1 MQFSIISMKKLI
13 FKKLLFDITVFFL
26 ISSVTLGLIVWVI
39 QAVNYMDFIT
49 EDGHSLGI
57 YFKYTLLSLP
67 KILSRILPFILF
79 ISVFYNLIK
88 LENNNELLVY
98 WTYGISKLKFI
109 NILFIFSLIF
119 VIIQIFLNIY
129 VVPISLDKGRDY
141 IKKSDMDFFP
151 SLIKE
156 KKFIDTV
163 SDLTIFVDK
172 INNKGE
178 LVNIFLKDQ
187 IEDKESQI
195 IHAKKGILQKQNGKN
210 FLVLLDGEFIN
221 NLQGKVTNFSFKKT
235 NFDLSKYSTKT
246 TTYRKI
252 QEVDIVVLIN
262 CLKKLYLETNY
273 IEVKDFVC
281 SNDSLKNI
289 KQETLKRIFKPFYIP
304 VICLIASLLIFAS
317 KDNYAY
323 GRVKIILFL
332 LGIIALIASE
342 ISVRYS
348 GLDNTKSLIFI
359 GIPLM
364 MIFIIYSIIFKYTIF
379 KSHA

>member
-1 MQFSIISMKKLI
+1 MKKLI
-13 FKKLLFDITVFFL
+13 FKKLLIDITVFFL
-26 ISSVTLGLIVWVI
+26 VSSLTLGLIVWVI

-49 EDGHSLGI
+49 EDGHSLAV

-67 KILSRILPFILF
+67 KILSRILPFIF
-79 ISVFYNLIK
+79 FVSVFYNLIK

-98 WTYGISKLKFI
+98 WTYGITKLNFI
-109 NILFIFSLIF
+109 NILFKFSLIF
-119 VIIQIFLNIY
+119 LVIQVFLNIY
-129 VVPISLDKGRDY
+129 IVPISLDKGRDY
-141 IKKSDMDFFP
+141 IKKSDLDFFP

-187 IEDKESQI
+187 IKDEESQI
-195 IHAKKGILQKQNGKN
+195 IHAKKGILQKKNEKN

-221 NLQGKVTNFSFKKT
+221 SLNGKVTNFTFKKT

-252 QEVDIVVLIN
+252 QEVDIKILIS
-262 CLKKLYLETNY
+262 CLKKLYIKTNY
-273 IEVKDFVC
+273 DYKEIKDFVC
-281 SNDSLKNI
+281 TDDSLKNI
-289 KQETLKRIFKPFYIP
+289 KQETLKRIFKPLYIP
-304 VICLIASLLIFAS
+304 VICLIASLLIFVS
-317 KDNYAY
+317 KDNYFY
-323 GRVKIILFL
+323 SRLKVILFL
-332 LGIIALIASE
+332 FGIFSLIASE

-348 GLDNTKSLIFI
+348 GIDETKSIIFVA
-359 GIPLM
+359 IPLLF
-364 MIFIIYSIIFKYTIF
+364 IFIIYSIIFKFTIF

>member
-1 MQFSIISMKKLI
+1 MKKLI

-119 VIIQIFLNIY
+119 LIIQIFLNIY

-141 IKKSDMDFFP
+141 IKKSDLDFFP

-172 INNKGE
+172 INSKGE
-178 LVNIFLKDQ
+178 LVNVFLKDQ

-210 FLVLLDGEFIN
+210 FLVLVDGEFIN
-221 NLQGKVTNFSFKKT
+221 NLEGKVTNFSFKKT

-252 QEVDIVVLIN
+252 QEVDIMVLIN
-262 CLKKLYLETNY
+262 CLKNLYLKTNY
-273 IEVKDFVC
+273 TEVEDFVC
-281 SNDSLKNI
+281 NNESLKNI

-317 KDNYAY
+317 KDSYAY
-323 GRVKIILFL
+323 SRVKIILFL

>member
-1 MQFSIISMKKLI
+1 MKKLI

-26 ISSVTLGLIVWVI
+26 ISSMTLGLIVWVI

-252 QEVDIVVLIN
+252 QEVDIMVLIS

-317 KDNYAY
+317 KDSYAY
-323 GRVKIILFL
+323 SRVKIILFL

>member
-1 MQFSIISMKKLI
+1 MKKLI

-317 KDNYAY
+317 KDSYAY
-323 GRVKIILFL
+323 SRVKIILFL

>member
-1 MQFSIISMKKLI
+1 MKKLI

-109 NILFIFSLIF
+109 NILFIFSLLF
-119 VIIQIFLNIY
+119 LIIQIFLNIY

-141 IKKSDMDFFP
+141 IKKSDLDFFP

-172 INNKGE
+172 INSKGE

-187 IEDKESQI
+187 IKDKESQI

-210 FLVLLDGEFIN
+210 FLVLVDGEFIN
-221 NLQGKVTNFSFKKT
+221 NLEGKVTNFSFKKT

-252 QEVDIVVLIN
+252 QEVDILVLIN
-262 CLKKLYLETNY
+262 CLKNQYLKTNY
-273 IEVKDFVC
+273 TEVEDFVC
-281 SNDSLKNI
+281 NNESLKNI

-317 KDNYAY
+317 KDSYAY
-323 GRVKIILFL
+323 SRVKIILFL
-332 LGIIALIASE
+332 VGIIALIASE

>member
-1 MQFSIISMKKLI
+1 MKKLI

-119 VIIQIFLNIY
+119 LIIQIFLNIY

-141 IKKSDMDFFP
+141 IKKSDLDFFP

-210 FLVLLDGEFIN
+210 FLVLIDGEFIN
-221 NLQGKVTNFSFKKT
+221 NLEGKVTNFSFKKT

-252 QEVDIVVLIN
+252 QEVDIMVLIN

-281 SNDSLKNI
+281 NNDSLKNI

-304 VICLIASLLIFAS
+304 VICLIASLLIFVS
-317 KDNYAY
+317 KDSYAY
-323 GRVKIILFL
+323 SRVKIILFL

-359 GIPLM
+359 GIPLI

>member
-1 MQFSIISMKKLI
+1 MKKLI

-26 ISSVTLGLIVWVI
+26 ISSMTLGLIVWVI

-252 QEVDIVVLIN
+252 QEVDIMILIN

-348 GLDNTKSLIFI
+348 GLDNAKSLIFI
-359 GIPLM
+359 GIPLI

>member
-1 MQFSIISMKKLI
+1 MKKLI

-109 NILFIFSLIF
+109 NILFIFSLLF
-119 VIIQIFLNIY
+119 LIIQIFLNIY

-141 IKKSDMDFFP
+141 IKKSDLDFFP

-172 INNKGE
+172 INSKGE

-187 IEDKESQI
+187 IEDNESQI

-210 FLVLLDGEFIN
+210 FLVLVDGEFIN
-221 NLQGKVTNFSFKKT
+221 NLEGKVTNFSFKKT

-252 QEVDIVVLIN
+252 QEVDIMVLIN
-262 CLKKLYLETNY
+262 CLKNLYLKTNY
-273 IEVKDFVC
+273 TEVEDFVC
-281 SNDSLKNI
+281 NNESLKNI

-317 KDNYAY
+317 KDSYAY
-323 GRVKIILFL
+323 SRVKIILFL

>member
-1 MQFSIISMKKLI
+1 MKKLI

-109 NILFIFSLIF
+109 NILFIFSLLF
-119 VIIQIFLNIY
+119 LIIQIFLNIY

-141 IKKSDMDFFP
+141 IKKSDLDFFP

-195 IHAKKGILQKQNGKN
+195 IHAKKGILQKQNDKN

-221 NLQGKVTNFSFKKT
+221 NLEGKVTNFSFKKT

-252 QEVDIVVLIN
+252 QEVDIMVLIN
-262 CLKKLYLETNY
+262 CLKNLYLKTNY
-273 IEVKDFVC
+273 AEVEDFVC
-281 SNDSLKNI
+281 NNESLKNI

-317 KDNYAY
+317 KDSYAY
-323 GRVKIILFL
+323 SRVKIILFL

-359 GIPLM
+359 GMPLI

>member
-1 MQFSIISMKKLI
+1 MKKLI

-119 VIIQIFLNIY
+119 LIIQIFLNIY

-187 IEDKESQI
+187 IEYKESQI
-195 IHAKKGILQKQNGKN
+195 IHAKKGILQKKNGKN

-252 QEVDIVVLIN
+252 QEVDIVVLIS

-364 MIFIIYSIIFKYTIF
+364 MILIIYSIIFKYTIF

>member
-1 MQFSIISMKKLI
+1 MKKLI

-119 VIIQIFLNIY
+119 LIIQIFLNIY

-141 IKKSDMDFFP
+141 IKKSDLDFFP

-172 INNKGE
+172 INSKGE

-210 FLVLLDGEFIN
+210 FLVLVDGEFIN
-221 NLQGKVTNFSFKKT
+221 NLEGKVTNFSFKKT

-252 QEVDIVVLIN
+252 QEVDIMVLIN
-262 CLKKLYLETNY
+262 CLKNLYLKTNY
-273 IEVKDFVC
+273 TEVEDFVC
-281 SNDSLKNI
+281 NNESLKNI

-317 KDNYAY
+317 KDSYAY
-323 GRVKIILFL
+323 SRVKIILFL

>member
-1 MQFSIISMKKLI
+1 MKKLI

-109 NILFIFSLIF
+109 NILFIFSLLF
-119 VIIQIFLNIY
+119 LIIQIFLNIY

-141 IKKSDMDFFP
+141 IKKSDLDFFP

-221 NLQGKVTNFSFKKT
+221 NLEGKVTNFSFKKT

-252 QEVDIVVLIN
+252 QEVDIMVLIN
-262 CLKKLYLETNY
+262 CLKNQYLKTNY
-273 IEVKDFVC
+273 TEVEDFVC
-281 SNDSLKNI
+281 NNESLKNI

-317 KDNYAY
+317 KDSYVY
-323 GRVKIILFL
+323 SRVKIILFL
-332 LGIIALIASE
+332 FGIIALIASE

-359 GIPLM
+359 GMPLI

>member
-1 MQFSIISMKKLI
+1 MKKLI

-109 NILFIFSLIF
+109 NILFIFSLLF
-119 VIIQIFLNIY
+119 LIIQIFLNIY

-141 IKKSDMDFFP
+141 IKKSDLDFFP

-195 IHAKKGILQKQNGKN
+195 IHAKKGFLQKQNGKN
-210 FLVLLDGEFIN
+210 FLVLVDGEFIN
-221 NLQGKVTNFSFKKT
+221 NLEGKVTNFSFKKT

-252 QEVDIVVLIN
+252 QEVDIMVLIN
-262 CLKKLYLETNY
+262 CLKNQYLKTNY
-273 IEVKDFVC
+273 TEVEDFVC
-281 SNDSLKNI
+281 NNESLKNI

-359 GIPLM
+359 GIPLT

>member
-1 MQFSIISMKKLI
+1 MKKLI
-13 FKKLLFDITVFFL
+13 FKKLLFEITTFFL
-26 ISSVTLGLIVWVI
+26 ISSITLGLIVWVI

-49 EDGHSLGI
+49 EDGHSLDI

-67 KILSRILPFILF
+67 KVLSRILPFILF

-88 LENNNELLVY
+88 LENSNELLVY

-109 NILFIFSLIF
+109 NILFIFSIVFL
-119 VIIQIFLNIY
+119 IIQIILNIY

-141 IKKSDMDFFP
+141 IKKSDLDFFP

-195 IHAKKGILQKQNGKN
+195 IHAKKGILQKKNGKN
-210 FLVLLDGEFIN
+210 YLVLIDGEFIN
-221 NLQGKVTNFSFKKT
+221 NLEGKVTNFSFKKT

-246 TTYRKI
+246 TTHRKI
-252 QEVDIVVLIN
+252 QEVNIMVLVN
-262 CLKKLYLETNY
+262 CLKKLYLNTNY
-273 IEVKDFVC
+273 NEVKDFVC
-281 SNDSLKNI
+281 DNNSLKNI

-304 VICLIASLLIFAS
+304 AICLIASLLIFAS
-317 KDNYAY
+317 KDSYFY
-323 GRVKIILFL
+323 SRIKIILFSF
-332 LGIIALIASE
+332 GIIVLIASE

-359 GIPLM
+359 GIPLI

-379 KSHA
+379 KSHV

>member
-1 MQFSIISMKKLI
+1 MKKLI

-109 NILFIFSLIF
+109 NILFIFSLLF
-119 VIIQIFLNIY
+119 LIIQIFLNIY

-141 IKKSDMDFFP
+141 IKKSDLDFFP

-172 INNKGE
+172 INSKGE

-187 IEDKESQI
+187 IKDKESQI

-210 FLVLLDGEFIN
+210 FLVLVDGEFIN
-221 NLQGKVTNFSFKKT
+221 NLEGKVTNFSFKKT

-252 QEVDIVVLIN
+252 QEVDIMVLIN
-262 CLKKLYLETNY
+262 CLKNLYLKTNY
-273 IEVKDFVC
+273 TEVEDFAC
-281 SNDSLKNI
+281 NNESLKNI

-317 KDNYAY
+317 KDSYAY
-323 GRVKIILFL
+323 SRVKIILFL

>member
-1 MQFSIISMKKLI
+1 MKKLI

-109 NILFIFSLIF
+109 NILFIFSLLF
-119 VIIQIFLNIY
+119 LIIQIFLNIY

-141 IKKSDMDFFP
+141 IKKSDLDFFP

-172 INNKGE
+172 INSKGE

-210 FLVLLDGEFIN
+210 FLVLVDGEFIN
-221 NLQGKVTNFSFKKT
+221 NLEGKVTNFSFKKT

-252 QEVDIVVLIN
+252 QEVDIMVLIN
-262 CLKKLYLETNY
+262 CLKNLYLKTNY
-273 IEVKDFVC
+273 TEVEDFVC
-281 SNDSLKNI
+281 NNDSLKNI

-317 KDNYAY
+317 KDSYSY
-323 GRVKIILFL
+323 SRVKIILFL

>member
-1 MQFSIISMKKLI
+1 MKKLI

-98 WTYGISKLKFI
+98 WTYGISKLKYI
-109 NILFIFSLIF
+109 NILFIFSLLF
-119 VIIQIFLNIY
+119 LIIQIFLNIY

-141 IKKSDMDFFP
+141 IKKSDLDFFP

-172 INNKGE
+172 INSKGE

-210 FLVLLDGEFIN
+210 FLVLVDGEFIN
-221 NLQGKVTNFSFKKT
+221 NLEGKVTNFSFKKT

-252 QEVDIVVLIN
+252 QEVDIMVLIN
-262 CLKKLYLETNY
+262 CLKNLYLKTNY
-273 IEVKDFVC
+273 TEVEDFVC
-281 SNDSLKNI
+281 NNESLKNI

-317 KDNYAY
+317 KDSYAY
-323 GRVKIILFL
+323 SRVKIILFL

-379 KSHA
+379 KSHV

>member
-1 MQFSIISMKKLI
+1 MKKLI

-49 EDGHSLGI
+49 EDGHSLSI

-109 NILFIFSLIF
+109 NILFIFSLLF
-119 VIIQIFLNIY
+119 LIIQIFLNIY

-141 IKKSDMDFFP
+141 IKKSDLDFFP

-172 INNKGE
+172 INSKGE

-210 FLVLLDGEFIN
+210 FLVLVDGEFIN
-221 NLQGKVTNFSFKKT
+221 NLEGKVTNFSFKKT

-252 QEVDIVVLIN
+252 QEVDIMVLIN
-262 CLKKLYLETNY
+262 CLKNQYLKTNY
-273 IEVKDFVC
+273 AEVEDLVC
-281 SNDSLKNI
+281 NNESLKNI

-317 KDNYAY
+317 KDSYAY
-323 GRVKIILFL
+323 SRVKVILFL

-348 GLDNTKSLIFI
+348 GLDNTKSLLFI

>member
-1 MQFSIISMKKLI
+1 MKKLI
-13 FKKLLFDITVFFL
+13 FKKLLIDITVFFL
-26 ISSVTLGLIVWVI
+26 VSSLTLGLIVWVI

-49 EDGHSLGI
+49 EDGHSLAV

-67 KILSRILPFILF
+67 KILSRILPFIF
-79 ISVFYNLIK
+79 FVSVFYNLIK

-98 WTYGISKLKFI
+98 WTYGITKLNFI
-109 NILFIFSLIF
+109 NILFKFSLIF
-119 VIIQIFLNIY
+119 LVIQVFLNIY
-129 VVPISLDKGRDY
+129 IVPISLDKGRDY
-141 IKKSDMDFFP
+141 IKKSDLDFFP

-178 LVNIFLKDQ
+178 LINIFLKDQ
-187 IEDKESQI
+187 IKDEESQI
-195 IHAKKGILQKQNGKN
+195 IHAKKGILQKKNEKN

-221 NLQGKVTNFSFKKT
+221 NLNGKVTNFTFKKT

-252 QEVDIVVLIN
+252 QEVDIKILIS
-262 CLKKLYLETNY
+262 CLKKLYIKTNY
-273 IEVKDFVC
+273 DYKEIKDFVC
-281 SNDSLKNI
+281 TDDSLKNI
-289 KQETLKRIFKPFYIP
+289 TQETLKRIFKPLYIP
-304 VICLIASLLIFAS
+304 VICLIASLLIFVS
-317 KDNYAY
+317 KDNYFY
-323 GRVKIILFL
+323 SRLKVILFL
-332 LGIIALIASE
+332 FGIFSLIASE

-348 GLDNTKSLIFI
+348 GIDETKSIIFVA
-359 GIPLM
+359 IPLLF
-364 MIFIIYSIIFKYTIF
+364 IFIIYSIIFKYTIF

>member
-1 MQFSIISMKKLI
+1 MKKLI

-119 VIIQIFLNIY
+119 LIIQIFLNIY

-141 IKKSDMDFFP
+141 IKKSDLDFFP

-172 INNKGE
+172 INSKGE
-178 LVNIFLKDQ
+178 LVNVFLKDQ

-210 FLVLLDGEFIN
+210 FLVLVDGEFIN
-221 NLQGKVTNFSFKKT
+221 NLEGKVTNFSFKKT

-252 QEVDIVVLIN
+252 QEVDIMVLIN
-262 CLKKLYLETNY
+262 CLKNLYLKTNY
-273 IEVKDFVC
+273 TEVEDFVC
-281 SNDSLKNI
+281 NNDSLKNI

-317 KDNYAY
+317 KDSYAY
-323 GRVKIILFL
+323 SRVKIILFL

>member
-1 MQFSIISMKKLI
+1 MKKLI

-39 QAVNYMDFIT
+39 QAVNYLDFIT

-79 ISVFYNLIK
+79 ISVFYSLIK

-109 NILFIFSLIF
+109 KILFIFSLIF
-119 VIIQIFLNIY
+119 LIIQIFLNIY

-141 IKKSDMDFFP
+141 IKTSDLDFFP

-172 INNKGE
+172 INSKGE

-187 IEDKESQI
+187 IKDKESQI

-210 FLVLLDGEFIN
+210 FLVLVDGEFIN
-221 NLQGKVTNFSFKKT
+221 NLEGKVTNFSFKKT

-252 QEVDIVVLIN
+252 QEVDIVVLIS

-348 GLDNTKSLIFI
+348 GLDNAKSLIFI
-359 GIPLM
+359 GIPLI

>member
-1 MQFSIISMKKLI
+1 MKKLI
-13 FKKLLFDITVFFL
+13 FKKLLLDITVFFL

-49 EDGHSLGI
+49 EDGHSLSI

-109 NILFIFSLIF
+109 NILFIFSLLF
-119 VIIQIFLNIY
+119 LIIQIFLNIY

-141 IKKSDMDFFP
+141 IKKSDLDFFP

-172 INNKGE
+172 INSKGE
-178 LVNIFLKDQ
+178 LVNVFLKDQ

-210 FLVLLDGEFIN
+210 FLVLVDGEFIN
-221 NLQGKVTNFSFKKT
+221 NLEGKVTNFSFKKT

-252 QEVDIVVLIN
+252 QEVDIMVLIN
-262 CLKKLYLETNY
+262 CLKNLYLKTNY
-273 IEVKDFVC
+273 TEVEDFVC
-281 SNDSLKNI
+281 NNESLKNI

-317 KDNYAY
+317 KDSYAY
-323 GRVKIILFL
+323 SRVKIILFL

-348 GLDNTKSLIFI
+348 GLDNAKSLIFI

>member
-1 MQFSIISMKKLI
+1 MKKLI

-109 NILFIFSLIF
+109 NILFIFSLLF
-119 VIIQIFLNIY
+119 LIIQIVLSIY

-141 IKKSDMDFFP
+141 IKTSDLDFFP

-172 INNKGE
+172 INSKGE

-210 FLVLLDGEFIN
+210 FLILVDGEFIN
-221 NLQGKVTNFSFKKT
+221 NLEGKVTNFSFKKT

-252 QEVDIVVLIN
+252 QEVDIVVLIS

-359 GIPLM
+359 GIPLI

>member
-1 MQFSIISMKKLI
+1 MKKLI

-119 VIIQIFLNIY
+119 LIIQIFLNIY

-141 IKKSDMDFFP
+141 IKKSDLDFFP

-172 INNKGE
+172 INSKGE

-210 FLVLLDGEFIN
+210 FLVLVDGEFIN
-221 NLQGKVTNFSFKKT
+221 NLEGKVTNFSFKKT

-252 QEVDIVVLIN
+252 QEVDIMVLIN
-262 CLKKLYLETNY
+262 CLKNLYLKTNY
-273 IEVKDFVC
+273 TEVEDFVC
-281 SNDSLKNI
+281 NNESLKNI

-317 KDNYAY
+317 KDSYAY
-323 GRVKIILFL
+323 SRVKIILFL

-359 GIPLM
+359 GIPLT

>member
-1 MQFSIISMKKLI
+1 MKKLI

-67 KILSRILPFILF
+67 KILSRILPFILL

-109 NILFIFSLIF
+109 NILFIFSLLF
-119 VIIQIFLNIY
+119 LIIQIFLNIY

-141 IKKSDMDFFP
+141 IKKSDLDFFP

-210 FLVLLDGEFIN
+210 FLVLVDGEFIN
-221 NLQGKVTNFSFKKT
+221 NLEGKVTNFSFKKT

-252 QEVDIVVLIN
+252 QEVDILVLIN
-262 CLKKLYLETNY
+262 CLKNLYLKTNY
-273 IEVKDFVC
+273 TEVEDFVC
-281 SNDSLKNI
+281 NNESLKNI

-317 KDNYAY
+317 KDSYVY
-323 GRVKIILFL
+323 SRVKIILFL
-332 LGIIALIASE
+332 FGIIALIASE

-364 MIFIIYSIIFKYTIF
+364 MIFIIYSWIHKDNI
-379 KSHA
+379 HADTLRVNMIH

>member
-1 MQFSIISMKKLI
+1 MKKLI

-109 NILFIFSLIF
+109 NILFIFSLLF
-119 VIIQIFLNIY
+119 LIIQIVLSIY

-141 IKKSDMDFFP
+141 IKTSDLDFFP

-172 INNKGE
+172 INSKGE

-210 FLVLLDGEFIN
+210 FLILVDGEFIN
-221 NLQGKVTNFSFKKT
+221 NLEGKVTNFSFKKT

-246 TTYRKI
+246 TTHRKI
-252 QEVDIVVLIN
+252 QEVHIMVLIN
-262 CLKKLYLETNY
+262 CLKNQYLKTNY
-273 IEVKDFVC
+273 TEVEGFVC
-281 SNDSLKNI
+281 NNESLKNI

-317 KDNYAY
+317 KDNYSY
-323 GRVKIILFL
+323 SRVKIILFL
-332 LGIIALIASE
+332 VGIIALIASE

>member
-1 MQFSIISMKKLI
+1 MKKLI

-109 NILFIFSLIF
+109 NILFIFSLLF
-119 VIIQIFLNIY
+119 LIIQIFLNIY

-141 IKKSDMDFFP
+141 IKKSDLDFFP

-172 INNKGE
+172 INSKGE

-195 IHAKKGILQKQNGKN
+195 IHAKKGILQKQNDKN

-221 NLQGKVTNFSFKKT
+221 NLEGKVTNFSFKKT

-252 QEVDIVVLIN
+252 QEVDIMVLIN
-262 CLKKLYLETNY
+262 CLKNLYLKTNY
-273 IEVKDFVC
+273 AEVEDFVC
-281 SNDSLKNI
+281 NNESLKNI

-317 KDNYAY
+317 KDSYAY
-323 GRVKIILFL
+323 SRVKIILFL

-364 MIFIIYSIIFKYTIF
+364 MILIIYSIIFKYTIF

>member
-1 MQFSIISMKKLI
+1 MKKLI
-13 FKKLLFDITVFFL
+13 FKKLLFDITTFFL

-49 EDGHSLGI
+49 EDGHSLGL

-109 NILFIFSLIF
+109 NILFIFSLLF
-119 VIIQIFLNIY
+119 LIIQILLNIY

-141 IKKSDMDFFP
+141 IKKSDLDFFP

-210 FLVLLDGEFIN
+210 FLVLVDGEFIN
-221 NLQGKVTNFSFKKT
+221 NLEGKVTNFSFKKT

-252 QEVDIVVLIN
+252 QEVDIMVLIN
-262 CLKKLYLETNY
+262 CLKNQYLKTSY
-273 IEVKDFVC
+273 TEVEDFVC
-281 SNDSLKNI
+281 NNESLKNI
-289 KQETLKRIFKPFYIP
+289 TQETLKRIFKPFYIP
-304 VICLIASLLIFAS
+304 VICLIASLLIFVS
-317 KDNYAY
+317 KDSYAY
-323 GRVKIILFL
+323 SRIKIILFL
-332 LGIIALIASE
+332 FGIIALIASE

-348 GLDNTKSLIFI
+348 GLDNIKSLIFI
-359 GIPLM
+359 GTPLI
-364 MIFIIYSIIFKYTIF
+364 MIFIIYSIIFKYTVF

>member
-1 MQFSIISMKKLI
+1 MKKLI

-109 NILFIFSLIF
+109 NILFIFSLLF
-119 VIIQIFLNIY
+119 LIIQIFLNIY

-141 IKKSDMDFFP
+141 IKKSDLDFFP

-172 INNKGE
+172 INSKGE

-195 IHAKKGILQKQNGKN
+195 IHAKKGILQKQNDKN

-221 NLQGKVTNFSFKKT
+221 NLEGKVTNFSFKKT

-252 QEVDIVVLIN
+252 QEVDIMVLIN
-262 CLKKLYLETNY
+262 CLKNLYLKTNY
-273 IEVKDFVC
+273 TEVEDFVC
-281 SNDSLKNI
+281 NNESLKNI

-317 KDNYAY
+317 KDSYAY
-323 GRVKIILFL
+323 SRVKIILFL

>member
-1 MQFSIISMKKLI
+1 MKKLI

-119 VIIQIFLNIY
+119 LIIQIFLNIY

-141 IKKSDMDFFP
+141 IKKSDLDFFP

-172 INNKGE
+172 INSKGE
-178 LVNIFLKDQ
+178 LVNVFLKDQ

-210 FLVLLDGEFIN
+210 FLVLVDGEFIN
-221 NLQGKVTNFSFKKT
+221 NLEGKVTNFSFKKT

-252 QEVDIVVLIN
+252 QEVDIMVLIN
-262 CLKKLYLETNY
+262 CLKNLYLKTNY
-273 IEVKDFVC
+273 TEVEDFVC
-281 SNDSLKNI
+281 NNESLKNI

-317 KDNYAY
+317 KDSYAY
-323 GRVKIILFL
+323 SRVKIILFL

-359 GIPLM
+359 GIPLT

>member
-1 MQFSIISMKKLI
+1 MKKLI
-13 FKKLLFDITVFFL
+13 FKKLLIDITVFFL
-26 ISSVTLGLIVWVI
+26 VSSLTLGLIVWVI

-49 EDGHSLGI
+49 EDGHSLAV

-67 KILSRILPFILF
+67 KILSRILPFIF
-79 ISVFYNLIK
+79 FVSVFYNLIK

-98 WTYGISKLKFI
+98 WTYGITKLNFI
-109 NILFIFSLIF
+109 NILFKFSLIF
-119 VIIQIFLNIY
+119 LVIQVFLNIY
-129 VVPISLDKGRDY
+129 IVPISLDKGRDY
-141 IKKSDMDFFP
+141 IKKSDLDFFP

-187 IEDKESQI
+187 IKDEESQI
-195 IHAKKGILQKQNGKN
+195 IHAKKGILQKKNEKN

-221 NLQGKVTNFSFKKT
+221 SLNGKVTNFTFKKT

-252 QEVDIVVLIN
+252 QEVDIKILIS
-262 CLKKLYLETNY
+262 CLKKLYIKTNY
-273 IEVKDFVC
+273 DYKEIKDFVC
-281 SNDSLKNI
+281 TDDSLKNI
-289 KQETLKRIFKPFYIP
+289 TQETLKRIFKPLYIP
-304 VICLIASLLIFAS
+304 VICLIASLLIFVS
-317 KDNYAY
+317 KDNYFY
-323 GRVKIILFL
+323 SRLKVILFL
-332 LGIIALIASE
+332 FGIFSLITSE

-348 GLDNTKSLIFI
+348 GIDETKSIIFVA
-359 GIPLM
+359 IPLLF
-364 MIFIIYSIIFKYTIF
+364 IFIIYSIIFKYTIF

>member
-1 MQFSIISMKKLI
+1 MKKLI

-109 NILFIFSLIF
+109 NILFIFSLLF
-119 VIIQIFLNIY
+119 LIIQIFLNIY

-141 IKKSDMDFFP
+141 IKKSDLDFFP

-172 INNKGE
+172 INSKGE

-187 IEDKESQI
+187 IEDNESQI
-195 IHAKKGILQKQNGKN
+195 IHAKKGILQKKNGKN
-210 FLVLLDGEFIN
+210 FLVLVDGEFIN
-221 NLQGKVTNFSFKKT
+221 NLEGKVTNFSFKKT

-252 QEVDIVVLIN
+252 QEVDIMVLIN
-262 CLKKLYLETNY
+262 CLKNLYLKTNY
-273 IEVKDFVC
+273 TEVEDFVC
-281 SNDSLKNI
+281 NNESLKNI

-304 VICLIASLLIFAS
+304 VICLIASLLIYAS

-323 GRVKIILFL
+323 SRVKIILFL

>member
-1 MQFSIISMKKLI
+1 MKKLI
-13 FKKLLFDITVFFL
+13 FKKLLFDITTFFL

-109 NILFIFSLIF
+109 NTLFTFSLMF
-119 VIIQIFLNIY
+119 LIIQVFLNIY

-141 IKKSDMDFFP
+141 IKTSDLDFFP

-156 KKFIDTV
+156 RKFIDTV

-210 FLVLLDGEFIN
+210 FLVLIDGEFVNYIE
-221 NLQGKVTNFSFKKT
+221 GKVTNFSFKKT

-252 QEVDIVVLIN
+252 QEVDIMVLIN
-262 CLKKLYLETNY
+262 CLKNQYLKTSY
-273 IEVKDFVC
+273 TEVEDFVC
-281 SNDSLKNI
+281 NNESLKNI
-289 KQETLKRIFKPFYIP
+289 TQETLKRIFKPFYIP
-304 VICLIASLLIFAS
+304 VICLIASLLIFVS
-317 KDNYAY
+317 KDSYAY
-323 GRVKIILFL
+323 SRIKIILFL
-332 LGIIALIASE
+332 FGIIALIASE

-348 GLDNTKSLIFI
+348 GLDNIKSLIFI
-359 GIPLM
+359 GTPLM
-364 MIFIIYSIIFKYTIF
+364 MIFIIYSIIFKYTVF

>member
-1 MQFSIISMKKLI
+1 MKKLI
-13 FKKLLFDITVFFL
+13 FKKLLFDITAFIL

-79 ISVFYNLIK
+79 ISVFYSLIK

-119 VIIQIFLNIY
+119 LIIQIFLNIY

-141 IKKSDMDFFP
+141 IKTSDLDFFP

-156 KKFIDTV
+156 RKFIDTV

-172 INNKGE
+172 INSKGE

-187 IEDKESQI
+187 IEDKESQV

-210 FLVLLDGEFIN
+210 FLVLIDGEFIN
-221 NLQGKVTNFSFKKT
+221 SIEGKVTNFSFKKT

-252 QEVDIVVLIN
+252 QEVDILVLIN
-262 CLKKLYLETNY
+262 CLKKLYLDKNY
-273 IEVKDFVC
+273 TEVKDFVC
-281 SNDSLKNI
+281 NNDSLKNI

-304 VICLIASLLIFAS
+304 VICLIASLLIFVS
-317 KDNYAY
+317 KDSYVY
-323 GRVKIILFL
+323 SRVKIVLFSI
-332 LGIIALIASE
+332 GIITLVVSE

-348 GLDNTKSLIFI
+348 GLDNAKSLIFI

-364 MIFIIYSIIFKYTIF
+364 MVFIIYSIIFKYTIF

>member
-1 MQFSIISMKKLI
+1 MKKLI

-109 NILFIFSLIF
+109 NILFIFSLLF
-119 VIIQIFLNIY
+119 LIIQIFLNIY

-141 IKKSDMDFFP
+141 IKKSDLDFFP

-172 INNKGE
+172 INSKGE

-210 FLVLLDGEFIN
+210 FLVLVDGEFIN
-221 NLQGKVTNFSFKKT
+221 NLEGKVTNFSFKKT

-252 QEVDIVVLIN
+252 QEVDIMVLIN
-262 CLKKLYLETNY
+262 CLKNLYLKTNY
-273 IEVKDFVC
+273 TEVEDFVC
-281 SNDSLKNI
+281 NNESLKNI

>member
-1 MQFSIISMKKLI
+1 MKKLI

-79 ISVFYNLIK
+79 ISVFYHLIK

-119 VIIQIFLNIY
+119 LIIQIFLNIY

-141 IKKSDMDFFP
+141 IKKSDLDFFP

-172 INNKGE
+172 INSKGE

-210 FLVLLDGEFIN
+210 FLVLVDGEFIN
-221 NLQGKVTNFSFKKT
+221 NLEGKVTNFSFKKT

-252 QEVDIVVLIN
+252 QEVDIMVLIN
-262 CLKKLYLETNY
+262 CLKNLYLKTNY
-273 IEVKDFVC
+273 TEVEDFVC
-281 SNDSLKNI
+281 NNESLKNI

-317 KDNYAY
+317 KDSYAY
-323 GRVKIILFL
+323 SRVKIILFL

>member
-1 MQFSIISMKKLI
+1 MKKLI

-348 GLDNTKSLIFI
+348 GLDNAKSLIFI
-359 GIPLM
+359 GIPLI

>member
-1 MQFSIISMKKLI
+1 MKKLI

-26 ISSVTLGLIVWVI
+26 ISSMTLGLIVWVI

-119 VIIQIFLNIY
+119 LIIQIFLNIY

-359 GIPLM
+359 GIPLI

-379 KSHA
+379 KSHV